1 MAACRSACS
10 SPCPRPSERLS
21 AAHSSAPAPFP
32 TEGPSCTRARGGE
45 RPSGKYLAL
54 LGVIGGAPTFF
65 GTIVGQAW
73 TSEAL
78 SVLFLALAAGSILY
92 VVLQLVKVMQRAG
105 HAVLVSW
112 MVLAGLLLGFGTE
125 LILKAA
131 GI

>member
-1 MAACRSACS
+1 MRSALRS
-10 SPCPRPSERLS
+10 SDHRLRAAQRDRGLRHRRPDVRR
-21 AAHSSAPAPFP
+21 AAELAF
-32 TEGPSCTRARGGE
+32 
-45 RPSGKYLAL
+45 LAL
-54 LGVIGGAPTFF
+54 LGLIGGAPTFL

-105 HAVLVSW
+105 HVVLVSW
-112 MVLAGLLLGFGTE
+112 MILAGLLLGFGTE
-125 LILKAA
+125 LMLKAA